1 LVAANILGTLL
12 MKLWLKILAQ
22 GTATLT
28 VVAALAYP
36 FFRTDVMSEAQQLAP
51 WQVPTKLSALQG
63 ADQQKLLARLTYPDH
78 MPALTAVPD
87 FAAIKDNLERKKAF
101 FAYLEPYIEREN
113 SRLWKLRQQVL
124 ALQAK
129 QRLQQAWTLEE
140 YAFIYSLFDEFKV
153 DYPEADARGLQDLLT
168 RVDVLPVSLVLNQAA
183 KESGWG
189 SSRFAAEGY
198 NFFGQWC
205 FKAGCGVVPSRRSAG
220 KYHEVAMFEHI
231 AESVNAY
238 FYNLNTFYVYEDLR
252 AIRADLRAKQ
262 QEVTGEH
269 LVHGLI
275 RYSERGERYVLEIK
289 DMIAANDK
297 LLEQS

>member
-1 LVAANILGTLL
+1 

-220 KYHEVAMFEHI
+220 KYHEVAMFKDI
-231 AESVNAY
+231 AASVNAY
-238 FYNLNTFYVYEDLR
+238 FYNLNTFYVYDDLR
-252 AIRADLRAKQ
+252 AIRAEIRKQ
-262 QEVTGEH
+262 DNKLTGQK
-269 LVHGLI
+269 LAQGLI
-275 RYSERGERYVLEIK
+275 RYSERGESYVTEIR
-289 DMIAANDK
+289 DMIAANHK
-297 LLEQS
+297 FMEES

>member
-1 LVAANILGTLL
+1 
-12 MKLWLKILAQ
+12 MKLWLKKLAQ

-36 FFRTDVMSEAQQLAP
+36 FFRSDVMSEAQQLAP

-113 SRLWKLRQQVL
+113 SRLQKLRQQVL
-124 ALQAK
+124 ELQAK
-129 QRLQQAWTLEE
+129 QRLQQTWTLEE

-153 DYPEADARGLQDLLT
+153 DYPEADERGLQDLLT

-262 QEVTGEH
+262 LEVTGEQ

-275 RYSERGERYVLEIK
+275 RYSERGQRYVLEIK

>member
-1 LVAANILGTLL
+1 
-12 MKLWLKILAQ
+12 MKIWLKTLAQ

-36 FFRTDVMSEAQQLAP
+36 FFRTDVIADAQELAP

-63 ADQQKLLARLTYPDH
+63 ADQQKLLARLTYPGH
-78 MPALTAVPD
+78 MPTLTAVPD
-87 FAAIKDNLERKKAF
+87 FSAIKDNVERKKAF
-101 FAYLEPYIEREN
+101 FAYLEPFIEREN
-113 SRLWKLRQQVL
+113 ARLLKLRQQVL
-124 ALQAK
+124 ELQAK
-129 QRLQQAWTLEE
+129 QQLQQNWSLEE

-153 DYPEADARGLQDLLT
+153 DYPEADARGLQDLLS
-168 RVDVLPVSLVLNQAA
+168 RVDVLPASLVLNQAA

-189 SSRFAAEGY
+189 SSRFAAEGF

-205 FKAGCGVVPSRRSAG
+205 FKSGCGVVPSRRSAG

-252 AIRADLRAKQ
+252 GIRASLRAKKQ
-262 QEVTGEH
+262 QVTGEQ
-269 LVHGLI
+269 LAHGLS
-275 RYSERGERYVLEIK
+275 RYSERGEQYVAEIK
-289 DMIAANDK
+289 DMIVANYK